1 MPLDRTTEAIAHFI
15 GLFQLE
21 IEEMRLRED
30 YDSFRARPPE
40 NTENSDLVTVT
51 ITLRAPHE
59 LQGVEVSGSP
69 VTIAASLAR
78 EFAPTPVAELLRP
91 DQPLQADISMQVETP
106 TPDPEM
112 FNPTSAI
119 VLRWDIPLPNT
130 VVTVTVQTI
139 HMNDNDILVFDD
151 DVHFVDPGAFTA
163 ELMELAV
170 VADSLGFG
178 LSELMEPGHIPSA
191 DAILAAFAEAKFVAA
206 NAPDGAHVSVIH
218 GEAAIGTHVNGAA
231 AEEMPDFNENLPRSM
246 QSDETDDADG
256 AAEVSLPVSPF
267 AVEDGHHVSTGENL
281 TANEAHVV
289 TNWVDAEVIAVAG
302 DVIQV
307 NVISQVNVLS
317 DQDFGPGASGSV
329 SATINA
335 AKIEAVSSAPDVTE
349 SASDPAADPV
359 FPRHWQVERVDGD
372 VVLENWV
379 QSHIFAT
386 DNDCAQ
392 VVLTGSNTSM
402 GLGENAIGN
411 YAKLIELGF
420 HYDLI
425 IVGGNMISM
434 NFIEQVNVLH
444 DDDVIQGDGWGG
456 AFVEG
461 GDNLLM
467 NAAAISKT
475 GIDTT
480 VAMTDPF
487 RADLEALA
495 AGANDISD
503 AVATDALFAGKD
515 ALSVLYIS
523 GDLIEFNAIQQI
535 THLGDADQVQAALA
549 DILASDGDLTVNS
562 GSNAMLNAATIEDL
576 GIDSTV
582 LAGGDVYSDALI
594 HQAELIDMDSLPDGV
609 ALTAL
614 TNEAVAAFLSPDMI
628 DGNPVATD
636 DADAIAPMPADAGNL
651 DVMQSA
657 LS

>member
-15 GLFQLE
+15 GLFQVE
-21 IEEMRLRED
+21 IEEMRLRD
-30 YDSFRARPPE
+30 AYDSFRARPPE
-40 NTENSDLVTVT
+40 NTEDSDLVKVT
-51 ITLRAPHE
+51 ISFRAPHE
-59 LQGVEVSGSP
+59 LQGVEVSGSAMGTAQSP
-69 VTIAASLAR
+69 AR
-78 EFAPTPVAELLRP
+78 EFVPTPVAEL
-91 DQPLQADISMQVETP
+91 QPATQPTPAEISAQVETP

-112 FNPTSAI
+112 LNPTSAI
-119 VLRWDIPLPNT
+119 VLRWEIPLPNT

-151 DVHFVDPGAFTA
+151 DLHFVDPDAFTA

-191 DAILAAFAEAKFVAA
+191 DAILAAFAEAQLVTEAA
-206 NAPDGAHVSVIH
+206 PEGAHVAVIQGEALAGIFVN
-218 GEAAIGTHVNGAA
+218 GEAA
-231 AEEMPDFNENLPRSM
+231 EEIPDFNDSLPRSM
-246 QSDETDDADG
+246 QNAETDDTDG
-256 AAEVSLPVSPF
+256 VTEIALPVSPF

-281 TANEAHVV
+281 TANEAHIVK
-289 TNWVDAEVIAVAG
+289 NWVDAEVIAVAG

-307 NVISQVNVLS
+307 NIISQVNVLS
-317 DQDFGPGASGSV
+317 DQDFGPGAPGTP

-335 AKIEAVSSAPDVTE
+335 AKIESVSSAPDDAEPV
-349 SASDPAADPV
+349 SRPAADPV
-359 FPRHWQVERVDGD
+359 FPQHWQVERVDGD

-392 VVLTGSNTSM
+392 VVLTGSNTSI
-402 GLGENAIGN
+402 GLGENALGN
-411 YAKLIELGF
+411 YTSLIELGF

-425 IVGGNMISM
+425 IVGGDMISM

-444 DDDVIQGDGWGG
+444 DDDVILGDGWGD
-456 AFVEG
+456 AIVEG

-467 NAAAISKT
+467 NAAAICET

-480 VAMTDPF
+480 IAMTDPF
-487 RADLEALA
+487 RADLDALA
-495 AGANDISD
+495 AGASDISD
-503 AVATDALFAGKD
+503 AVAKDALFAGKD

-523 GDLIEFNAIQQI
+523 GDLIEFNAIQQV

-549 DILASDGDLTVNS
+549 DILASGGDLTVNS

-636 DADAIAPMPADAGNL
+636 DADAIAPIPADAGNL